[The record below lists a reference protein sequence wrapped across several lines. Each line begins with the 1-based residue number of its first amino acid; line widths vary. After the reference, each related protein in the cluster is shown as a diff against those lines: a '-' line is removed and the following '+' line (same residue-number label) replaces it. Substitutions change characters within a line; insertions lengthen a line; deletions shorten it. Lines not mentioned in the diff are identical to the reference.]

1 MSQEALNLLAANEDI
16 VSLKTIY
23 NEDPTI
29 KQIKEQLPVIEQGVV
44 NLLAGLSLPTLDLN
58 EFSIKEGNAWLGQ
71 IQQKRD
77 DCARYDSILKTYEY
91 HIKRH
96 WTLAYSICMTQPVIE
111 SMRSNEQRVAH
122 IDRLF
127 PEIVDLRERAT
138 LAAKKLQIVHDNLQQ
153 ASYNFSAQQKNIQFL
168 AGLRHINA

>member
-23 NEDPTI
+23 AEDPTI
-29 KQIKEQLPVIEQGVV
+29 KQIIEQLPNVVQGTN
-44 NLLAGLSLPTLDLN
+44 NLLAGMSLPTLDLN
-58 EFSIKEGNAWLGQ
+58 EVAVKEANAWLAELQ
-71 IQQKRD
+71 RKRD

-91 HIKRH
+91 HVKRY
-96 WTLAYSICMTQPVIE
+96 WSLAYNICMTQPVIE
-111 SMRSNEQRVAH
+111 SMRSNEQRLAH
-122 IDRLF
+122 IERLF
-127 PEIVDLRERAT
+127 KDISDLRDQIVLAT
-138 LAAKKLQIVHDNLQQ
+138 KKLVIVHENLQQ